1 MGTGCI
7 KRTPPEDT
15 MGRLL
20 EKSRY
25 IGLIGIISLLLASL
39 VAFLWGAAKTAAA
52 IVGIVASYGK
62 DPYIAVQLIELV
74 DSFLIATALFVFAVS
89 MYEMFIGKI
98 ALPEWMLAN
107 NLPEL
112 KEKLGGVII
121 LVMVVTFLEHLVEWK
136 APYESMLFA
145 IAVGIASAALIALRR
160 FGGRE

>member
-1 MGTGCI
+1 MA
-7 KRTPPEDT
+7 
-15 MGRLL
+15 RLL

-39 VAFLWGAAKTAAA
+39 TAFLWGAVKTVTA
-52 IVGIVASYGK
+52 ILAIIGSYGK
-62 DPYIAVQLIELV
+62 DPYIAVSLIELV

-89 MYEMFIGKI
+89 MYEMFIEKI

-136 APYESMLFA
+136 APLDSLLFA
-145 IAVGIASAALIALRR
+145 IAVGIASAALIALSR
-160 FGGRE
+160 FGDRE